1 MSLITKTVA
10 DYIRPNLYEFDTSHD
25 IWVYLAESYQ
35 LHDPE
40 LQSLALDK
48 VRSICLHPNPST
60 EAMTDHYRKWSKA
73 FIEYSQLGPE
83 PSMVM
88 KITYFKLS
96 WPKTGQFSAELGDFN
111 HIPEELRTWKELEQ
125 CWKQCYVEAMKEEY
139 MSMPTEVLAR
149 VECSGEV
156 KQPEKGKKGNKKKK
170 GKSNSG
176 ICHLCSQSGHW
187 KIACPQKGSVNA
199 ASYQYYSSGMSP
211 YSKTHFMVDSG
222 ASSSVCFDCNLFI
235 HYIPLQYPLS
245 FQQYGTQSTI
255 LAQGISTIAV
265 HDQYG
270 NNVHINNIY
279 HVPKGTGC
287 LLSYGRLLKAG
298 WTIKLENNTMGL
310 GDAVIWLSTEQHLSG
325 VLWYALASDIVKAHG
340 TINFIGGVNP
350 VYNDHVCLGHPS
362 SAKLL
367 KLHNAACTKVKL
379 QEHDIR
385 AFRLAECEVCSMHKS
400 T

>member
-1 MSLITKTVA
+1 MA
-10 DYIRPNLYEFDTSHD
+10 
-25 IWVYLAESYQ
+25 
-35 LHDPE
+35 
-40 LQSLALDK
+40 
-48 VRSICLHPNPST
+48 
-60 EAMTDHYRKWSKA
+60 
-73 FIEYSQLGPE
+73 
-83 PSMVM
+83 M

-111 HIPEELRTWKELEQ
+111 RIPEELRTWKELEQ

-149 VECSGEV
+149 VECLGEV

-245 FQQYGTQSTI
+245 LQQYGTQSTI

-340 TINFIGGVNP
+340 TINFVGGVNP
-350 VYNDHVCLGHPS
+350 IYNEHVCLGHPS

-367 KLHNAACTKVKL
+367 KLHNAACTCTKVKL

-385 AFRLAECEVCSMHKS
+385 AFCLAECEVCSMHKS